1 MKRCEHCNVDVATTH
16 DTCPLC
22 FRELVDIGGRETPD
36 LFKEKQPKPVIK
48 HRVLLIKIFLFLSI
62 IAAVTCLTVNL
73 MVKPI
78 PVWSL
83 VVIVSILYCWVL
95 ICHTILS
102 KRSIFEKLLLQIG
115 VVVGLVFLCEWVA
128 AGGKWM
134 VDYVIPAISMSAIL
148 VLFILSQALKYH
160 KGVLSFFILTI
171 ILVILSGA
179 LLLFKATSFKLLNI
193 IVLLE
198 GALSLLG
205 MILFSGGVLKTEFS
219 KKFHV

>member
-62 IAAVTCLTVNL
+62 IAAASCLTVNL

-78 PVWSL
+78 PMWSL

-102 KRSIFEKLLLQIG
+102 ERSIFEKLLLQIG
-115 VVVGLVFLCEWVA
+115 VVVGLLFLCEWVA

-160 KGVLSFFILTI
+160 KGVLSFFIMTI
-171 ILVILSGA
+171 ILVLLSGA

>member
-62 IAAVTCLTVNL
+62 IAAVACLTVNL

-78 PVWSL
+78 PMWSL

-102 KRSIFEKLLLQIG
+102 ERSIFEKLLLQIG
-115 VVVGLVFLCEWVA
+115 VVVGLLFLCEWVA

-160 KGVLSFFILTI
+160 KGVLSFFIMTI
-171 ILVILSGA
+171 ILVLLSGA